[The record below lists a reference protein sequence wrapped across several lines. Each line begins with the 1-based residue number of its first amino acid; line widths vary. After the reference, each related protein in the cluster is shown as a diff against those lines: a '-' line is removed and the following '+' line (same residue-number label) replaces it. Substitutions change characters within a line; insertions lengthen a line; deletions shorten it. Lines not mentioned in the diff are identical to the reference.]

1 MCETKIDKPQA
12 ASAPVPEEGNNT
24 STSAVDE
31 MATPD
36 PAELTSE
43 TAPVEETA
51 GEAVDVPTT
60 SEKNRTAY

>member
-1 MCETKIDKPQA
+1 M
-12 ASAPVPEEGNNT
+12 PEEGNNT